1 MSAAERMPPDTFAAL
16 CFTLWHHQGGSSTI
30 GQQVRPL
37 LGLGP
42 YERMTAEQI
51 EAAKRV
57 EVMVDERC

>member
-1 MSAAERMPPDTFAAL
+1 MSTPERMPPDTFAAL
-16 CFTLWHHQGGSSTI
+16 CYVLWHHQGGSSTI

-42 YERMTAEQI
+42 HERMSAEQA

-57 EVMVDERC
+57 EVMEVEQC